1 MTRKYREEDVISAL
15 TDLIGRPEVIDRRG
29 DQTAVDIVGSLI
41 ELVYRSLNSDID
53 SVYSL
58 INLHVARQI
67 KLCTEVISYL
77 SEVYELSPTAASR
90 DITFDTEGLTSITQG
105 LFRASFGTGVQQDEL
120 LSSVEKQ
127 IEAYINGA
135 EGTNRTPQHARKRG
149 LDLLIKASGVLELI
163 REAALNFPDII
174 DKYMDAPFEDVMKQ
188 RQIERSTTASEALTE
203 NTDDPHK
210 SKLALAVIASML
222 TNRSQE
228 KRDVRSPKFEGEVT
242 LLPGNKASLEGAT
255 LPLIIQP
262 EISSLPEDM
271 DGNVTFQNDE
281 EGEVVTGTIEA
292 ATSGLPSLKANLS
305 AGLFRRTETGR
316 LHIADPALAD
326 TSGPTIIT
334 AHDYYVTDT
343 DSFASVST
351 HISTI
356 SGSEAS
362 SVLFCPFLKTYV
374 IPGSVKINFRIAAN
388 ISSATSYIGPPSGFD
403 GFEYYFPDTENP
415 EPGTNYV
422 SIELSD
428 DGAGNLVTV
437 GDDLEFDWGWG
448 SIDYSSGTVAIKAP
462 IDVDLS
468 TDVTITYDYNPF
480 FECRSYVAE
489 SGTLSNTGYF
499 VDWGSLLLWENNRL
513 KTTSISSISSVE
525 DIASAESDLS
535 ITSSGSVLTFEGRR
549 GGSHSRL
556 SFPHGNSLEY
566 NTEPFAPVWTTN
578 PANLNESLSLTAYAY
593 PEAYGADTFISGVT
607 NSFDKLSLTSNRG
620 PTISGITFTVHDGVA
635 DSLSTNA
642 DLSSVQVG
650 DDVEFSSP
658 RPFHTKVTSVIRRED
673 SYIIKVYPLVSMPL
687 SSTSGGLE
695 SMLTLEG
702 KITRN
707 RIHVTSDSENPVTTL
722 TVTEPGLGFSGQS
735 QASTTKFS
743 LTDRLNITDV
753 VTSPGYNIKPGD
765 AVVRTDGDITKP
777 IGTVRS
783 IDGNTVTISPTEFG
797 YEYPY
802 SDVEIYS
809 LGWTRFR
816 TIAPRIGIVG
826 SEISNRVEN
835 SELLIKGASYL
846 NSGSG
851 QNAFY
856 QALLTLRDNIGEL
869 RNLYLDYDANV
880 VNTANSLLTYFK
892 EDKVSV
898 VSDLLNSCR
907 FDEIAVMTP
916 DNMSSQSSVEFL
928 LEEIV
933 DVFGANVTSYTLTEG
948 EPLLNDYRAEF
959 SDHDLTLSR
968 SDTSGDAD

>member
-1 MTRKYREEDVISAL
+1 MTRKYREEDVIAAL
-15 TDLIGRPEVIDRRG
+15 TDLIGRPDVMDRRG

-90 DITFDTEGLTSITQG
+90 DITFDTAGLTSITQD
-105 LFRASFGTGVQQDEL
+105 LIRASFGTGAQQDEL
-120 LSSVEKQ
+120 LSSVSNK
-127 IEAYINGA
+127 IESYISGP

-149 LDLLIKASGVLELI
+149 LDLLIKASGILELI

-174 DKYMDAPFEDVMKQ
+174 DNYMDAPFEDVMKQ
-188 RQIERSTTASEALTE
+188 RQLERSTAVSESLAA
-203 NTDDPHK
+203 NTDDPHQA
-210 SKLALAVIASML
+210 KLSLAVVSSML
-222 TNRSQE
+222 TSRSQG
-228 KRDVRSPKFEGEVT
+228 KRDVRSPKFEGGVT

-255 LPLIIQP
+255 LPFIIQ
-262 EISSLPEDM
+262 SSLISGDM

-281 EGEVVTGTIEA
+281 GGAVETGTIEA
-292 ATSGLPSLKANLS
+292 AVSGLPSLKVNLS
-305 AGLFRRTETGR
+305 GGLFKRTDTGK
-316 LHIADPALAD
+316 LHVADPSAIEAAGPLIISSHD
-326 TSGPTIIT
+326 DVTGTGEYFSSLSHTST
-334 AHDYYVTDT
+334 
-343 DSFASVST
+343 VSGE
-351 HISTI
+351 STN
-356 SGSEAS
+356 SA
-362 SVLFCPFLKTYV
+362 LFCPFLKTYV
-374 IPGSVKINFRIAAN
+374 IPGSVKISLRLAVDLDIVGTSPPIPYADIDPEQDTSFIN
-388 ISSATSYIGPPSGFD
+388 IQM
-403 GFEYYFPDTENP
+403 
-415 EPGTNYV
+415 
-422 SIELSD
+422 SD
-428 DGAGNLVTV
+428 DGSGSLVAAV
-437 GDDLEFDWGWG
+437 DGGEYDFGK
-448 SIDYSSGTVAIKAP
+448 IDYSTGAVLIQTP
-462 IDVDLS
+462 LDVDLS
-468 TDVTITYDYNPF
+468 TDVIITYDYNPF
-480 FECRSYVAE
+480 YECRSYVAE
-489 SGTLSNTGYF
+489 SGSNTDAGTF
-499 VDWGSLLLWENNRL
+499 FDWGDLLVWENNQVS
-513 KTTSISSISSVE
+513 TTSLSSIGSVE
-525 DIASAESDLS
+525 DIVKGESSLS
-535 ITSSGSVLTFEGRR
+535 ITSSGNVLTFEGNR

-556 SFPHGNSLEY
+556 TFPYGNSLAY
-566 NTEPFAPVWTTN
+566 NTEPFAPVWTAT
-578 PANLNESLSLTAYAY
+578 PTNLNEALSLTADLYS
-593 PEAYGADTFISGVT
+593 EAYGADTFIGGVT
-607 NSFDKLSLTSNRG
+607 NSFDKLSLTFNRG
-620 PTISGITFTVHDGVA
+620 PTLSGITFNITDGIP
-635 DSLSTNA
+635 SLLYTNT

-658 RPFHTKVTSVIRRED
+658 RPFHTKVTDVLYRES
-673 SYIIKVYPLVSMPL
+673 SYIIQVHPEVPLNL
-687 SSTSGGLE
+687 SGTSVGLE
-695 SMLTLEG
+695 PTLTLQG

-707 RIHVTSDSENPVTTL
+707 RINVTSESEDPVTIL
-722 TVTEPGLGFSGQS
+722 SVTEPGLGFSGQS

-816 TIAPRIGIVG
+816 TIAPRVGIVG
-826 SEISNRVEN
+826 GEISDKVEN
-835 SELLIKGASYL
+835 SDLLIKGASYL

-851 QNAFY
+851 QNTFY

-898 VSDLLNSCR
+898 VSDLLNRCR
-907 FDEIAVMTP
+907 FDEIALMTP
-916 DNMSSQSSVEFL
+916 ANMSSQSSVEFL

-948 EPLLNDYRAEF
+948 ESLLNDYRADF